1 MLHFEKHLKPQS
13 YFSFKYIDTTDGKK
27 KEHTEL
33 MSPQHSPKLRTEPE
47 PRAELFSQGRVREQN
62 Q

>member
-1 MLHFEKHLKPQS
+1 MKPQS
-13 YFSFKYIDTTDGKK
+13 YFSFKHIDTTDGKK

-33 MSPQHSPKLRTEPE
+33 MSPQHSLKLRTEPE